1 MKQLNTAQL
10 LGHNN
15 SHITWLSDNVGIH
28 HDMVNAYRLMQA
40 AAKADG
46 INLHIA
52 SGFRPFERQLAI
64 WNNKFTGVAAVKNMQ
79 GDIVDLSSLSD
90 QDKIK
95 AILLYS
101 ALPGASRHHW
111 GTDIDVYA
119 PNLLPPEQTL
129 QLEPWEY
136 ELNGPLYP
144 LTLWLNKHGE
154 DFGFY
159 LPYDRYRGGIAAEPW
174 HLSYLPL
181 ARYSQNELSIEL
193 LMQCLQNC
201 ELAGKEAVL
210 AEIDNI
216 YQDFIMNINERTN
229 DLGNTL
235 DNGTVSTS

>member
-10 LGHNN
+10 LGQQN
-15 SHITWLSDNVGIH
+15 SHISWLSDNVGIH
-28 HDMVNAYRLMQA
+28 HDMVKAYRLMQA

-46 INLHIA
+46 IDLHIA

-64 WNNKFTGVAAVKNMQ
+64 WNNKFTGVTAVKDQQ
-79 GDIVDLSSLSD
+79 GNKIDLALLPD
-90 QDKIK
+90 QDKVK
-95 AILLYS
+95 AILQYS

-119 PNLLPPEQTL
+119 PNLLSPGQSL

-136 ELNGPLYP
+136 ELNGPFYP
-144 LTLWLNKHGE
+144 LTVWLNKHGA

-159 LPYDRYRGGIAAEPW
+159 LPYNRYRGGVAAEPW

-181 ARYSQNELSIEL
+181 AKDSQNKLSLEVL
-193 LMQCLQNC
+193 KECLQTS
-201 ELAGKEAVL
+201 ELQGKATVL

-216 YQDFIMNINERTN
+216 YKNFIMNIN
-229 DLGNTL
+229 DL
-235 DNGTVSTS
+235 DDC